1 MQHSNPRHL
10 KSVALAIAAASLA
23 GLAACSDHSTNE
35 VERAAAAAGNKAAE
49 LAETARDKT
58 RAFINSPETKQD
70 AEAVKNAI
78 KNAGSAAVA
87 SVDDAAIT
95 LSVTKALA
103 KDTELSASRI
113 DVDTKDGVVRLAGP
127 APSAAA
133 KLRATELAASVQGVK
148 TVDNALEVRAM

>member
-1 MQHSNPRHL
+1 MLHSTHRRHN
-10 KSVALAIAAASLA
+10 SLAIALVTLGIVALS
-23 GLAACSDHSTNE
+23 ACSERSANE
-35 VERAAAAAGNKAAE
+35 AERTAAAAGNKAAE

-58 RAFINSPETKQD
+58 RAFINSPETRQD

-78 KNAGSAAVA
+78 KNAGSAAVS

-103 KDTELSASRI
+103 KDTELSAGRI

-133 KLRATELAASVQGVK
+133 KARASELAAGVQGVK
-148 TVDNALEVRAM
+148 TVDNALEVKAM